1 MLAGL
6 CPEDEQIAGGG
17 DPGEDLQG
25 CSVPVFIALP
35 HHNDLVLRC
44 LRSAPGLF

>member
-1 MLAGL
+1 MLASL

-25 CSVPVFIALP
+25 CTAPVSTALP
-35 HHNDLVLRC
+35 HHHDPVL
-44 LRSAPGLF
+44 